1 MIDLLLQHKVLLMKY
16 FHHNTKSHV
25 IKEIMAV
32 KVVTYRLHGLSYN
45 KLVYQLMLVY
55 HTLLE
60 QVKLRHAQRHVLMD
74 QKSNYIEPKVLNHTE
89 ELLMLN

>member
-1 MIDLLLQHKVLLMKY
+1 MIDLLLQHKVLLMKF
-16 FHHNTKSHV
+16 FHHNIKSHV
-25 IKEIMAV
+25 IKEIMDV
-32 KVVTYRLHGLSYN
+32 KVATYHSHGLSYK

-60 QVKLRHAQRHVLMD
+60 QVKLKHAQRHVLMD
-74 QKSNYIEPKVLNHTE
+74 QKSNYIEPKELNHSE